1 MSQKLK
7 YLLPLGILA
16 VSILGALVIVASK
29 PDIQPQTREIPPKLV
44 RVLSVKKQT
53 IQMTIVSQGTVTPR
67 TASTLVAQ
75 VAGRITAVSPSFV
88 AGGFFEKGDILIS
101 LDQSDY
107 DLAVIQAKYQVAQ
120 AELTLQLEEQQA
132 EIAREEW
139 QQLNDGDI
147 PSLVA
152 REPQLKQAKAALEA
166 ARATHEQTEL
176 NLQRTHI
183 RAPFAGRVR
192 TKNADVGQYV
202 TQGIALARIYAID
215 YAEVRLPLP
224 DSELAFLDLPFD
236 FRGREPRKKG
246 PRVKL
251 KANFAGR
258 AREWQGN
265 LTHIEAEIDP
275 RSRMV
280 HVVAQ
285 VENPYGKN
293 KSKES
298 MPLPVGLF
306 VQAEISGKIIED
318 VAVLPRTA
326 LRNENQ
332 MLVLDAENR
341 LRFRKV
347 EILKT
352 DAENV
357 YILEGLKNGEQV
369 CISPLEAAIDGMP
382 VKPFDEQ
389 AANNL
394 NQEKKQ

>member
-1 MSQKLK
+1 MSKKLK

-16 VSILGALVIVASK
+16 VSVLGALLIVVSK
-29 PDIQPQTREIPPKLV
+29 PDIQPQSPEIPPKLV
-44 RVLSVKKQT
+44 RVLPVQKQT
-53 IQMTIVSQGTVTPR
+53 VQMTIASQGTVTPR
-67 TASTLVAQ
+67 TASALVAQ
-75 VAGRITAVSPSFV
+75 VAGRITAVSPFFV
-88 AGGFFEKGDILIS
+88 AGGFFEKGAILIS
-101 LDQSDY
+101 LDHSDY
-107 DLAVIQAKYQVAQ
+107 DLAVTQAKYQVAKT
-120 AELTLQLEEQQA
+120 ELTLQLEEQQA

-152 REPQLKQAKAALEA
+152 REPQLKQAKAALDA
-166 ARATHEQTEL
+166 AKATLDQTEL

-192 TKNADVGQYV
+192 AKNADVGQYV
-202 TQGIALARIYAID
+202 TPGFALAQIYAID

-224 DSELAFLDLPFD
+224 DSELAFLDMPFD
-236 FRGREPRKKG
+236 FRDTGRRQKG

-258 AREWQGN
+258 AQEWQGY

-298 MPLPVGLF
+298 LPLPVGLF
-306 VQAEISGKIIED
+306 VQAEISGKKIEN
-318 VAVLPRTA
+318 VAVLPRSA

-332 MLVLDAENR
+332 ILVLDAENR
-341 LRFRKV
+341 LRFRQV